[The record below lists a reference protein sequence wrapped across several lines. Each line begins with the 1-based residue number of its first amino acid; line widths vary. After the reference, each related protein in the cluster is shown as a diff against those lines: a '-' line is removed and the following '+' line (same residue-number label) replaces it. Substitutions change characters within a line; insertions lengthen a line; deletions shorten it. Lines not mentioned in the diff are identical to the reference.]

1 MVDRFA
7 DFFRR
12 LLPSPFSIALLLT
25 LLTAALSL
33 FIGDYSGSVAER
45 FSKLAADWYDGI
57 FKSSLLVF
65 AFQMMLMLVL
75 GHMLALAPVVNSAL
89 RRLSSAIAGSAT
101 SAAVGVGAVTMAIGF
116 FNWGFGLIAG
126 AILARMVGEAAAEK
140 DVEMNYPLLGAAGYT
155 GLLVWHG
162 GVSGSSLI
170 KAAEQ
175 GHLQELSGLNGKTYG
190 NVPSSLGLADTV
202 FSSSN
207 MVVSLLIFIAVLFTL
222 YIASKWRPK
231 EGDAFR
237 KSAVDNEVVFKA
249 DGADRLDDSSM
260 FGRVVGLVILLV
272 LVLQVP
278 RTSFLSLTWVTP
290 NFINAFLF
298 SLVLIFHPSV
308 RKVISNGEEAI
319 GGASG
324 ILLQFPL
331 YFGIMGIMTGS
342 GLLLLF
348 SNQLVSVSTPDTFPF
363 LTFLSAAIVN
373 VFIPSGGG
381 QWAVQGPIVIQGALD
396 HGLPLSKC
404 ILAFAYGD
412 EVTNMLQP
420 FWALPLL
427 GITRLSAKAIFPYT
441 LLLFMTGMIVYGL
454 SVLFF

>member
-12 LLPSPFSIALLLT
+12 ILPSPFSIALLLT

-33 FIGDYSGSVAER
+33 FIGDYSGSAADR
-45 FSKLAADWYDGI
+45 CSKLANDWYDGI
-57 FKSSLLVF
+57 FKSTLLVF

-75 GHMLALAPVVNSAL
+75 GHMLALAPMVNNVL
-89 RRLSSAIAGSAT
+89 RSLSSKIAT
-101 SAAVGVGAVTMAIGF
+101 STSTAAMGVGAVTMTIGF

-140 DVEMNYPLLGAAGYT
+140 SVDMNYPLLGAAGYT

-170 KAAEQ
+170 KAAEN
-175 GHLQELSGLNGKTYG
+175 GHLQELSALNGKSYQL
-190 NVPSSLGLADTV
+190 VPNSLGLAETV
-202 FSSSN
+202 FSTSN
-207 MVVSLLIFIAVLFTL
+207 LLVSVLIFVSVLLTLFIA
-222 YIASKWRPK
+222 ARWRPK
-231 EGDAFR
+231 EGSVFR
-237 KSAVDNEVVFKA
+237 ATMSAPDSSKEVV
-249 DGADRLDDSSM
+249 GAERLDDSSW
-260 FGRVVGLVILLV
+260 FGRGIGLVILFV
-272 LVLQVP
+272 LASQIP
-278 RTSFLSLTWVTP
+278 GSSFFSLTWVTP
-290 NFINAFLF
+290 NFINAFLLA
-298 SLVLIFHPSV
+298 LVLILHPSI
-308 RKVISNGEEAI
+308 RKVIDNGEEAI

-348 SNQLVSVSTPDTFPF
+348 SNYLVSVSTPESFPA
-363 LTFLSAAIVN
+363 LTFLSAAVVN

-381 QWAVQGPIVIQGALD
+381 QWAVQGPIVVQGALD

-412 EVTNMLQP
+412 QVTNMLQP

-441 LLLFMTGMIVYGL
+441 FLLFVTGMIVFGL
-454 SVLFF
+454 SVVFF